1 MIEAMQLRKPS
12 DHEASSTIQPMQLQK
27 TKSDEAVGRRYAR
40 HEYYNRTFDQELDEE
55 FLYATKRTT
64 RSQLGERQKKSQLSK
79 MVWAMVCVI
88 FVITSGSSWI
98 VFSETAQFSD
108 VHKDSEPM
116 IITRPAGAVT
126 ETTAEKTETVDP
138 VAEETDTKSEPE
150 TTDLTQDVPYEYVE
164 VNRDYLRN

>member
-1 MIEAMQLRKPS
+1 
-12 DHEASSTIQPMQLQK
+12 
-27 TKSDEAVGRRYAR
+27 
-40 HEYYNRTFDQELDEE
+40 
-55 FLYATKRTT
+55 
-64 RSQLGERQKKSQLSK
+64 
-79 MVWAMVCVI
+79 MVCVI